1 MSVYTGYPLPAE
13 RIAFPADLFDT
24 HEPPKAVQLLAMRTL
39 ATQVSRLKLE
49 VDTLAPCM
57 GARTVEPVSGGVD
70 RARQPESLDSR
81 RDCGRR
87 SPQRILPFLLSR
99 G

>member
-1 MSVYTGYPLPAE
+1 MLRTILLASAAIAITPAAAQSFDSAAVSGLG
-13 RIAFPADLFDT
+13 IFAFPADLFDT

-57 GARTVEPVSGGVD
+57 GSPYRGARF
-70 RARQPESLDSR
+70 R
-81 RDCGRR
+81 RR
-87 SPQRILPFLLSR
+87 
-99 G
+99 